1 MSRNLSRASVRH
13 TSIEVFCSHML
24 RYDLLTEERNRVALP
39 VREHPTEGFF
49 AEGCNVPNVATAT
62 DACRV
67 IDTALRGR
75 IVGSHDLNARCDFL
89 ALFRSIVIF
98 YQVES
103 LPFHH

>member
-1 MSRNLSRASVRH
+1 MPGNLPRTSVCYASFLMFRH
-13 TSIEVFCSHML
+13 IS

-49 AEGCNVPNVATAT
+49 AEGCNVPNVATAA

-75 IVGSHDLNARCDFL
+75 IVGSHDLNAR
-89 ALFRSIVIF
+89 
-98 YQVES
+98 YES
-103 LPFHH
+103 LVSQSPDDFSGDPIVHTS